1 MMIFFLNKSVNATTI
16 IHINHYITAFD
27 AIATHPLG
35 YGFQNYQSAAYEH
48 AKRTKMIKSYDTLK
62 TLNYNDGSNNFNKLI
77 AEFGY
82 LNLLLLFLFITFFVK
97 SNLTN
102 ADKVFIFGILIT
114 QMFRAAGYFNGGFLF
129 IVISGYFSIFI
140 KQKDYKSIN
149 KK

>member
-1 MMIFFLNKSVNATTI
+1 MNRSINATTI
-16 IHINHYITAFD
+16 VHINHYIAAFE
-27 AIATHPLG
+27 AIDTHPLG
-35 YGFQNYQSAAYEH
+35 YGFQNYQSAANDH
-48 AKRTKMIKSYDTLK
+48 ARKTKMIKSYDTLK

-82 LNLLLLFLFITFFVK
+82 LNLLLLFLFIIFFIK

-102 ADKVFIFGILIT
+102 TDKVFIFGILIT

-129 IVISGYFSIFI
+129 IIISGYFSIFI